1 MKQQRKIFFLLI
13 ALYVMAAIAYFFVPG
28 GAMDISSQFG
38 VEDSGMPNVPT
49 WQLALANAG
58 IIFVVYS
65 LIGLLGLWLARK
77 IDLPGV
83 FRPGATFRE
92 WFIRPLIVGAI
103 GGVFLVVIDRL
114 ISRYGDFGGFPH
126 PVFPGSILAS
136 LTAGIGEEI
145 VFRLFVMSLWAV
157 ILNWLLGKLFRKRD
171 TRPWA
176 LWSANIIAALAFAA
190 GHLGSAMFIFDV
202 TNPLD
207 LPALVLL
214 MIFAL
219 NGLVGI
225 LTGWLFIADG
235 LIAAASVHFW
245 VDIVWHVIYG
255 LFQ

>member
-1 MKQQRKIFFLLI
+1 
-13 ALYVMAAIAYFFVPG
+13 
-28 GAMDISSQFG
+28 
-38 VEDSGMPNVPT
+38 
-49 WQLALANAG
+49 
-58 IIFVVYS
+58 
-65 LIGLLGLWLARK
+65 
-77 IDLPGV
+77 
-83 FRPGATFRE
+83 
-92 WFIRPLIVGAI
+92 LIVGAI

-207 LPALVLL
+207 L
-214 MIFAL
+214 
-219 NGLVGI
+219 GI

-235 LIAAASVHFW
+235 LIAAAGVHFW